1 MTIKGVD
8 SMKGKRED
16 YIHGGMG
23 DKACYCKMDQRQLDM
38 GQKVEMEHTTDP
50 KKARE
55 IAGDH
60 LVETPDYYDR
70 LHELEEDFEKDHRKA
85 GVTYIHPH
93 QRKGGTC
100 VKGHFRKL
108 PNR

>member
-1 MTIKGVD
+1 MRRK
-8 SMKGKRED
+8 D
-16 YIHGGMG
+16 YIEGGYG
-23 DKACYCKMDQRQLDM
+23 DKVPYCKMDQQQLAK
-38 GQKVEMEHTTDP
+38 GTKVEMEHTNDP

-70 LHELEEDFEKDHRKA
+70 LHEMEEEFEDDHRKA
-85 GVTYIHPH
+85 GVTYVHPH
-93 QRKGGTC
+93 YRNGKTKVSGY
-100 VKGHFRKL
+100 FRKL